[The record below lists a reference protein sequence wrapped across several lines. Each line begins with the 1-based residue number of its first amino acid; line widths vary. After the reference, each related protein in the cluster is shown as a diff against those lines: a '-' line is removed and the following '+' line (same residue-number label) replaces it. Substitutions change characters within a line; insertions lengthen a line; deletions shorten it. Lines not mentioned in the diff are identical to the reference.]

1 MPRDHLQAGGGA
13 EPERLPQV
21 RLPLPDP
28 RHGADPRRDRRG
40 DLRRVRAGTGVGGR
54 TELRGHQEIRRPPQG
69 GDEEDAAERSGRDGE
84 GEDQRDRHPAGRP
97 RLRVPGRLD
106 GKRGGGEGRHRR
118 GNRTGGAPPSDHL
131 QLLRGSPDAG
141 RGSFPDAD
149 GQDER
154 CTGAALRCPHPV
166 HQCPDR
172 PYYRRR
178 GREFRHAGGRDHLG
192 TRRARRVRG
201 SARHRAD
208 DQAEAAGRV
217 PARGISPRARDDG
230 HDRREEPAQADPDA
244 DPAVSLERRGSMTRV
259 PGPSGPETVRKG
271 LSRMR
276 AALARSG
283 HPERAF
289 RTLHVAGTNGK
300 GSTACFLEAILRQVS
315 GGRVG
320 LYTSPHLLSPEER
333 IRVDGQEISRRALRA
348 GFRAAPRLGRPG
360 GPLTYFE
367 TMTWVACDWFRRMGV
382 SLAVMETGLGGRWD
396 ATTACQPLVSV
407 ITTVGV
413 DHREW
418 LGNTL
423 GEIAREKAG
432 ILKAGIPV
440 VTGRIRPSARAVI
453 RRRARSLGC
462 PVWELDSE

>member
-1 MPRDHLQAGGGA
+1 M
-13 EPERLPQV
+13 
-21 RLPLPDP
+21 
-28 RHGADPRRDRRG
+28 
-40 DLRRVRAGTGVGGR
+40 
-54 TELRGHQEIRRPPQG
+54 
-69 GDEEDAAERSGRDGE
+69 
-84 GEDQRDRHPAGRP
+84 
-97 RLRVPGRLD
+97 
-106 GKRGGGEGRHRR
+106 
-118 GNRTGGAPPSDHL
+118 
-131 QLLRGSPDAG
+131 
-141 RGSFPDAD
+141 
-149 GQDER
+149 
-154 CTGAALRCPHPV
+154 
-166 HQCPDR
+166 
-172 PYYRRR
+172 
-178 GREFRHAGGRDHLG
+178 
-192 TRRARRVRG
+192 
-201 SARHRAD
+201 
-208 DQAEAAGRV
+208 
-217 PARGISPRARDDG
+217 
-230 HDRREEPAQADPDA
+230 
-244 DPAVSLERRGSMTRV
+244 

-396 ATTACQPLVSV
+396 ATTACRPLVSV

-440 VTGRIRPSARAVI
+440 VTGRIRPSARAVV

-462 PVWELDSE
+462 PVWELDAEYGWSLHRDGTLTVGLPGVTVRGIRLRMDGGFQRDNAAVALAAAWRWAVEEGVPPARFHAGAAAGVSAANWPGRLCRLPGRLNAGAWVDGGHNSDAAGTLAREIAVSPPGEVGRGWSPSGACWRTRITPGTSGQWRPTSTPS